1 MRITHYSFGR
11 ITVDDEIFTS
21 DVVIYPDRINSSWWR
36 KEGHLLQVADLK
48 EIVKE
53 SVPFLIIGTGYYG
66 SMKVPAATVDYLKS
80 KGIDVVTCITQKA
93 VETYNRT
100 WGQKPVVAALHLT
113 C

>member
-53 SVPFLIIGTGYYG
+53 SVPFLIIGTGYFT
-66 SMKVPAATVDYLKS
+66 SHVDAMPEMPLS
-80 KGIDVVTCITQKA
+80 VIIKA
-93 VETYNRT
+93 VSVNFISFSS
-100 WGQKPVVAALHLT
+100 
-113 C
+113 